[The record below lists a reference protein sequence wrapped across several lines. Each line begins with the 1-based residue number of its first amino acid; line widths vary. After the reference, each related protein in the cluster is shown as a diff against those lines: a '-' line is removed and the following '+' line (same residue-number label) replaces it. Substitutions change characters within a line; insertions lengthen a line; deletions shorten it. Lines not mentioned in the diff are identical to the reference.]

1 MNNEELVPW
10 IERLNAEPD
19 GKKRNEIVA
28 ELCKEKSLKIG
39 DAWNLLK
46 EAGFNPKA
54 KPEGSEAAGMNAG
67 ADAAA
72 QAKAAEEAARTEAA
86 AKAAAE
92 AEARIKAE
100 AEAAEVKAK
109 ADAEARIR
117 AGKTKPAIIR
127 HKTKYQK
134 YRRAGLVL
142 TQKPE
147 TYQVTE
153 AQLEKLR
160 SDYWVVIESGPEQK

>member
-1 MNNEELVPW
+1 MNKEDLIPW
-10 IERLNAEPD
+10 ITRLNAEPD

-54 KPEGSEAAGMNAG
+54 KPEGSEAAGTNAG

-72 QAKAAEEAARTEAA
+72 QAKAAEEAAQAE
-86 AKAAAE
+86 AKARAE
-92 AEARIKAE
+92 AEARTKVAE
-100 AEAAEVKAK
+100 
-109 ADAEARIR
+109 
-117 AGKTKPAIIR
+117 TKPAIIR
-127 HKTKYQK
+127 HKTQYQK

-153 AQLEKLR
+153 SQLEKLR
-160 SDYWVVIESGPEQK
+160 GDLWIVIEEEKGPK

>member
-54 KPEGSEAAGMNAG
+54 KPEGSETAGTNTG

-72 QAKAAEEAARTEAA
+72 QAKAAEEAAQAEAKARAEAA
-86 AKAAAE
+86 AKAE
-92 AEARIKAE
+92 AEARTKVAE
-100 AEAAEVKAK
+100 
-109 ADAEARIR
+109 
-117 AGKTKPAIIR
+117 TKPAIIR
-127 HKTKYQK
+127 HKTQYQK